1 MEHEEIMSLR
11 KNYLNNRLRMAA
23 VALVAALTLGS
34 LTAFSQ
40 DSARLAADA
49 PDEYVVQVG
58 DTLWDI
64 AATFLKDPWYWPEIW
79 YVNPQVENP
88 HLIYPGD
95 VLALIYVDGGPRVT
109 NMVGSSYRLS
119 PEARESP
126 LTEAI
131 TSVSYDSIS
140 SFLSR
145 GVIIERNEVKSL
157 PYLVA
162 TKGDHLIAAAGNTVY
177 VRGTSAQ
184 PGERFNVVH
193 IGDELRDPEN
203 NDLLGYQGIEI
214 AFGTIHRSGDP
225 ATMVLNSSKR
235 EAVQGDRLIPTSVE
249 IPLNFFPKA
258 PSTNIDGQI
267 MAVVGGVSQIGQFH
281 VVVINR
287 GSNHGLA
294 VGDVLTAW
302 QRGDVVRDRVEGGSV
317 RLPDE
322 PAGTLMIFKVYDR
335 IGYGL
340 VMQATQALHTNDFV
354 RNPS

>member
-11 KNYLNNRLRMAA
+11 KFCLNNRLRMTA
-23 VALVAALTLGS
+23 VALVASLTLGS

-95 VLALIYVDGGPRVT
+95 VLGLVYVEGAQRIT
-109 NMVGSSYRLS
+109 NVRGSSYRLS
-119 PEARESP
+119 PEARVTP

-131 TSVSYDSIS
+131 TSVSYESIS
-140 SFLSR
+140 AFLSR
-145 GVIIERNEVKSL
+145 GVVIERDEIDAL

-177 VRGTSAQ
+177 VRGTGAQ

-193 IGDELRDPEN
+193 IGDKLVDPDDN
-203 NDLLGYQGIEI
+203 NLIGYQGIEI
-214 AFGTIHRSGDP
+214 GEGTIRRSGDP
-225 ATMVLNSSKR
+225 ATMALTGSKR

-258 PSTNIDGQI
+258 PSSDINGQLI
-267 MAVVGGVSQIGQFH
+267 AVVGGVTQIGQYQ
-281 VVVINR
+281 VVVMNR

-294 VGDVLTAW
+294 VGDVLSVW
-302 QRGDVVRDRVEGGSV
+302 QKGEVVRDRVEGGSV

-322 PAGTLMIFKVYDR
+322 QAGTVMVFKVYDR

-340 VMQATQALHTNDFV
+340 VMDATQALHTLDYV
-354 RNPS
+354 RNPT